1 MIINF
6 DYNCFI
12 GGLIMKNSFK
22 YIAILFSIIILLAAC
37 GKDSN
42 SKTSSSKDTIT
53 VDNTY
58 EFKDKNNTHTKGE
71 MKTEKVKI
79 PVNPDRVAV
88 LDYGALDIMK
98 QMGLEDKIVAI
109 AKGKGAAFLPTSL
122 SEFKNDKYI
131 NLGNPGQPNYDSLA
145 KAKPEVIFASFRQA
159 HTKTLDEMKKAAPNA
174 KILFV
179 SPDNDHY
186 IESIKDNT
194 TLFGKIFKKQDVA
207 KDLNEKLSKKVAET
221 KKVINNDTVLFLN
234 VDDKGVKAFGPTGR
248 FGGFLNKDLG
258 IMHADKSMKANSAG
272 NTVTYEYLN
281 KVNPDKL
288 FVIDRTQKGND
299 KTLPSALNNDVI
311 KNMKAIKHNQ
321 VYQFESNAWYFSEGG
336 IQTTIEQLDKIEKA
350 FKK

>member
-1 MIINF
+1 M
-6 DYNCFI
+6 
-12 GGLIMKNSFK
+12 
-22 YIAILFSIIILLAAC
+22 
-37 GKDSN
+37 
-42 SKTSSSKDTIT
+42 
-53 VDNTY
+53 
-58 EFKDKNNTHTKGE
+58 
-71 MKTEKVKI
+71 
-79 PVNPDRVAV
+79 
-88 LDYGALDIMK
+88 
-98 QMGLEDKIVAI
+98 
-109 AKGKGAAFLPTSL
+109 
-122 SEFKNDKYI
+122 
-131 NLGNPGQPNYDSLA
+131 
-145 KAKPEVIFASFRQA
+145 
-159 HTKTLDEMKKAAPNA
+159 
-174 KILFV
+174 
-179 SPDNDHY
+179 
-186 IESIKDNT
+186 
-194 TLFGKIFKKQDVA
+194 FGKIFKKQDVA

-258 IMHADKSMKANSAG
+258 ITHADKSMKANSAG

>member
-1 MIINF
+1 
-6 DYNCFI
+6 
-12 GGLIMKNSFK
+12 MKNSFK

-71 MKTEKVKI
+71 MKSEKVKI
-79 PVNPDRVAV
+79 SVNPDRVAV

-122 SEFKNDKYI
+122 SEFKNDKYT
-131 NLGNPGQPNYDSLA
+131 NLGNPD
-145 KAKPEVIFASFRQA
+145 
-159 HTKTLDEMKKAAPNA
+159 A

-186 IESIKDNT
+186 IDSIKDNT

-234 VDDKGVKAFGPTGR
+234 VYDKGVKAFGPTGR

-258 IMHADKSMKANSAG
+258 ITHADKSMKANSAG